1 VTETAAQFRIVLGQR
16 AAWPELLARTR
27 ETEALGFDGLFLVD
41 HFYGLFDVMDPTHE
55 AYTMLAALAP
65 FTQSLRLG
73 VLVCGN
79 TYRNPAFLLK
89 QAVTVDHIS
98 GGRVDFGVGAG
109 WTEREHE
116 AYGWP
121 FPSARE
127 RVDRFAEAL
136 EIWDRLQREERT
148 TYEGE
153 HYQIVDAPFEPKP
166 LQRPRMPLLIGGS
179 GPRMLRLAARH
190 ADIWNA
196 VGTPEEGGAL
206 NQRLDAICTAEGR
219 DPASLVRTVSPRI
232 NLLASVEAFSDGVAA
247 YRAAGFRDIY
257 LPWPRTES
265 ELPVLRQ
272 VAREVIPA
280 LRDRPVSSDRP
291 VTESRRRHDLTA
303 VDEANVARA
312 YAAVRDETPRRL
324 LDFLIDHPDERFD
337 GAALTRQLML
347 SRHDEVARGFA
358 ALAAD
363 LAEHGLARPW
373 NEAQAGYLLP
383 PRQAAVLA
391 RARDDVGSRKVGKSV
406 SRKSARAID

>member
-1 VTETAAQFRIVLGQR
+1 VGEEASSEMQFRIVLGQR
-16 AAWPELLARTR
+16 ASWPELLARTR
-27 ETEALGFDGLFLVD
+27 ETEELGFDGLFLVD

-136 EIWDRLQREERT
+136 EIWDRLQQDERT
-148 TYEGE
+148 TYEGQ

-166 LQRPRMPLLIGGS
+166 LQQPRMPLLIGGS

-196 VGTPEEGGAL
+196 VGTPDEVGAV
-206 NQRLDAICTAEGR
+206 NQRLDAACVTEGR

-232 NLLASVEAFSDGVAA
+232 NLLESAEAFIDGVAA

-265 ELPVLRQ
+265 ELPVLRE
-272 VAREVIPA
+272 VSREVIPK
-280 LRDRPVSSDRP
+280 LRGRERSTHEPTTKPHRGV
-291 VTESRRRHDLTA
+291 ELTA
-303 VDEANVARA
+303 LDDADVARA
-312 YAAVRDETPRRL
+312 YATVRDGTPRRL

-337 GAALTRQLML
+337 AAELMRQLEL

-373 NEAQAGYLLP
+373 NEAQPGFLLP
-383 PRQAAVLA
+383 GQHAAVLA
-391 RARDDVGSRKVGKSV
+391 HARDADG
-406 SRKSARAID
+406 